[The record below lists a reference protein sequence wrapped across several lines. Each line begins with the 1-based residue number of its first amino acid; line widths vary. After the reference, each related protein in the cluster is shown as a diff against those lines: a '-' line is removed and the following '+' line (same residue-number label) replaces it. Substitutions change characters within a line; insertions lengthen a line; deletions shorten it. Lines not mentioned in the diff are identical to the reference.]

1 MVHSQLWYRV
11 GSSYEPAGQSGLSH
25 ALAVALEVMADQMS
39 TAQLDDIK
47 QYLPR
52 ALPEVIAPDPI
63 LANICMSAI
72 S

>member
-1 MVHSQLWYRV
+1 M
-11 GSSYEPAGQSGLSH
+11 SH